1 MNSKNKTLR
10 IIGGIAILLN
20 IILFFLPVAKYEQEN
35 YPVETYSQMDY
46 VAKVSTED
54 APYEMPAT
62 TGRLVWMFTLIL
74 LPFFLSLM
82 AGIWGMVGSE
92 RQIVSSILIFIT
104 LGLYIALFCSL
115 KSYFPDGGY
124 YSRDVSGIGNLIC
137 STAASILA
145 LVTVLYKGQEEEEPI
160 IVEIPHVQDLK
171 QEQIQSRYS
180 ILAEDE
186 KKPSSEPP
194 SPVIPPYVPGVPKGV
209 MVGLTGIYAGAE
221 ISFRDG
227 ESIRLGR
234 LPNNDL
240 VFEGQ
245 DKVSRNHCY
254 IKWNGREQKFFIK
267 DFSSNGTFV
276 NGAEDCLPQNIE
288 IEIPIGSVIAI
299 GDEKNTFR
307 LE

>member
-1 MNSKNKTLR
+1 MDNRNKTLR
-10 IIGGIAILLN
+10 IAGGIVVLLN
-20 IILFFLPVAKYEQEN
+20 IILFFLPVAKYEQVN
-35 YPVETYSQMDY
+35 YPIETYSQLDY
-46 VAKVSTED
+46 VVKVWSED

-62 TGRLVWMFTLIL
+62 TGRVVWMLVVIL
-74 LPFFLSLM
+74 LPLFLSLV
-82 AGIWGMVGSE
+82 AGIWGMVGRE
-92 RQIVSSILIFIT
+92 RQIVSSILIFMV
-104 LGLYIALFCSL
+104 LVLYIALFCSL
-115 KSYFPDGGY
+115 GLYFPTGKY
-124 YSRDVSGIGNLIC
+124 YSRDIAGIANLIC

-145 LVTVLYKGQEEEEPI
+145 LITLLYKGQEMEDPVIVPI
-160 IVEIPHVQDLK
+160 PQVRELK
-171 QEQIQSRYS
+171 QEQIEARYS
-180 ILAEDE
+180 VIAED
-186 KKPSSEPP
+186 KKEPI
-194 SPVIPPYVPGVPKGV
+194 SKEQTAMISPYVPGVPKGV

-221 ISFRDG
+221 ISFQDG
-227 ESIRLGR
+227 ECIRLGR

-267 DFSSNGTFV
+267 DFSSNGMFV

>member
-1 MNSKNKTLR
+1 
-10 IIGGIAILLN
+10 
-20 IILFFLPVAKYEQEN
+20 
-35 YPVETYSQMDY
+35 
-46 VAKVSTED
+46 
-54 APYEMPAT
+54 
-62 TGRLVWMFTLIL
+62 
-74 LPFFLSLM
+74 
-82 AGIWGMVGSE
+82 
-92 RQIVSSILIFIT
+92 
-104 LGLYIALFCSL
+104 
-115 KSYFPDGGY
+115 
-124 YSRDVSGIGNLIC
+124 
-137 STAASILA
+137 
-145 LVTVLYKGQEEEEPI
+145 
-160 IVEIPHVQDLK
+160 
-171 QEQIQSRYS
+171 
-180 ILAEDE
+180 
-186 KKPSSEPP
+186 
-194 SPVIPPYVPGVPKGV
+194 

-254 IKWNGREQKFFIK
+254 IKWNGGEQKFFIK

>member
-10 IIGGIAILLN
+10 IISGIVVLLN
-20 IILFFLPVAKYEQEN
+20 IILFFLPAAKYEQAN

-46 VAKVSTED
+46 VAKVFTED
-54 APYEMPAT
+54 APYEIPAT
-62 TGRLVWMFTLIL
+62 TGRFVWMFILIL
-74 LPFFLSLM
+74 LPLFLSLV

-115 KSYFPDGGY
+115 GFYFPSGY
-124 YSRDVSGIGNLIC
+124 YNRDVGGIGNLIC

-145 LVTVLYKGQEEEEPI
+145 LIILLYKGQEEEPI
-160 IVEIPHVQDLK
+160 IVEIPHIQELK

-209 MVGLTGIYAGAE
+209 MVGLIGIYAGAE